1 MAGDVQRDKAH
12 QQWNSLKDAV
22 YTIDPVKG
30 LPDMVFVCNAGLAY
44 DNKIYLSRF
53 RHKERSGEQEHYRR
67 WFKEHGFDVLGDS
80 YPEYFEG
87 GGDACFSTYETL
99 WAGYGHRSG
108 KSAYEHVQKLGNFET
123 VLLELTHPRFYHLDT
138 CFAPVDETTALWY
151 PAALSENARRE
162 ITKRMPDVIS
172 ISDAEADAFVCN
184 AITIRKMVLSPKGV
198 SAETKHRL
206 SKRGFGV
213 MEFDMSEFM
222 KSGGACQCLIL
233 KL

>member
-1 MAGDVQRDKAH
+1 MHVVLLQ
-12 QQWNSLKDAV
+12 
-22 YTIDPVKG
+22 
-30 LPDMVFVCNAGLAY
+30 
-44 DNKIYLSRF
+44 
-53 RHKERSGEQEHYRR
+53 ERSGEQEHYRR

-108 KSAYEHVQKLGNFET
+108 KS
-123 VLLELTHPRFYHLDT
+123 
-138 CFAPVDETTALWY
+138 
-151 PAALSENARRE
+151 